1 MAGQEAL
8 VALHSG
14 LKMLAIA
21 LTKIGNDIRLMGS
34 GPRAGLGE
42 LLLPHNEPG
51 SSIMPGKVNPTQVE
65 ALNMVCAQVMGH
77 DMAIGFAA
85 SQGQFE
91 LNVYMP
97 LIAKN
102 TLDSIR
108 LLADAMHSFTQHCV
122 LGIQANEVRIN
133 QLVQGSL
140 MLVTALVPHIGYDR
154 SAQIARHAQAN
165 SCTLRDAALALG
177 FVSPEQFDQ
186 WVDARAMLGP
196 QADA

>member
-1 MAGQEAL
+1 MM
-8 VALHSG
+8 VTCRP
-14 LKMLAIA
+14 
-21 LTKIGNDIRLMGS
+21 LTVKTSFLTSFERD
-34 GPRAGLGE
+34 
-42 LLLPHNEPG
+42 LLIV
-51 SSIMPGKVNPTQVE
+51 SSDSPTQVE

-140 MLVTALVPHIGYDR
+140 MLVTALVLHIGYDR
-154 SAQIARHAQAN
+154 SAQIAKHAQAN